1 LYNFYIF
8 SLILTLS
15 ISSKRN
21 QRFSINC
28 FFSVLASCT
37 VISLFNEL
45 IYSFLFGFL
54 FVRLRVVSRSLPKG
68 NSLSPHSS
76 SSINLKNKLRIYT
89 PFFVWDCKGR
99 HFFLTSKLFSNYFL
113 TFSDEIIPEG
123 T

>member
-1 LYNFYIF
+1 
-8 SLILTLS
+8 LIPTLI